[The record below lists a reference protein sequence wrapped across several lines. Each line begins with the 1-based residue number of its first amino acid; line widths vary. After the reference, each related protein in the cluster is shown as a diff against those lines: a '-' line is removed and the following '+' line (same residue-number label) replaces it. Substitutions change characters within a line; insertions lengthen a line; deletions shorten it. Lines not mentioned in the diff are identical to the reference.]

1 MLNFKIGKGVY
12 IWRPEV
18 IEGGDPQKILARLQM
33 AGVQTVAIQICNG
46 VNPYEGLDHLFK
58 VLRDNGIHVGAW
70 GYSYLIHVPR
80 QEAQGA
86 VNACK
91 RYNPEFY
98 LIDVEKE
105 VEGNDNGAKM
115 FMDVLRPALPDLPLG
130 LNTFWSVSAHPTFPW
145 KAFLAGVDFVCPQVY
160 WRGVD
165 PVGKLKQ
172 SQQGYA
178 SLTNGKQPVP
188 MPIVAG
194 DMYLSRG
201 VKSTPDQLI
210 QFMDAVNADPSLGGV
225 LMWSADDT
233 QTTPDLWRAFSAYK
247 WKDGGLPIP
256 PQPLGWAK
264 VKALRGLY
272 IRTGPTGSKLGAL
285 VKGQLAPIW
294 AVSDAEWAA
303 ITPDKS
309 QWIYV
314 GNHDY
319 VEIDLDPPDP
329 APLPAGIYRARVVP
343 ARGLNVRNAIGGT
356 VLRVLPYGTLVNVY
370 EERDGWDRIHPT
382 QSEWVS
388 AMYLSK
394 PI

>member
-18 IEGGDPQKILARLQM
+18 IEGGDPQKILARLQL

-46 VNPYEGLDHLFK
+46 VNPLGGLGNLFR

-70 GYSYLIHVPR
+70 GYSYLVNVPR
-80 QEAQGA
+80 QEGQGV
-86 VNACK
+86 VNSCK
-91 RYNPEFY
+91 LYNPEFY

-105 VEGNDNGAKM
+105 VEDNDNGAKM

-145 KAFLAGVDFVCPQVY
+145 KAFLAGVDFVCPQIY

-178 SLTNGKQPVP
+178 SLSNGKQPVP
-188 MPIVAG
+188 MPVVAG
-194 DMYLSRG
+194 DMYVSRG
-201 VKSTPDQLI
+201 LKSTPDQVV
-210 QFMDAVNADPSLGGV
+210 QFMDAVNNDPPLDGV
-225 LMWSADDT
+225 LMWAADDT
-233 QTTPDLWRAFSAYK
+233 QTAPDLWRVFSAYQ
-247 WKDGGLPIP
+247 WKDGG
-256 PQPLGWAK
+256 QPLPSQPIGWAK
-264 VKALRGLY
+264 INAMRGLY
-272 IRTGPTGSKLGAL
+272 IRSGPSGSKLGAL
-285 VKGQLAPIW
+285 AKGSLAPIW
-294 AVSDAEWAA
+294 AISEAEWAA
-303 ITPDKS
+303 ITPDRS

-314 GNHDY
+314 GNQGY
-319 VEIDLDPPDP
+319 TEINLDPPDTP
-329 APLPAGIYRARVVP
+329 PLPPGMYRAKVIP
-343 ARGLNVRNAIGGT
+343 ARGLNVRNAVNGAI
-356 VLRVLPYGTLVNVY
+356 LRALPCGAVVDVY
-370 EERDGWDRIHPT
+370 EEKDGWDRIHPT

-394 PI
+394 SI